1 MNDITIFLVGVGLT
15 LISAFLVVA
24 YLKPHLQRILIDLCG
39 TEERAR
45 FWTVFSN
52 VTLILIPV
60 IAAMSYHPNIGQ
72 GASLFFELSAQLRW
86 GLIGLI
92 GSVVVMGL
100 MISRFIPPILPASSR
115 QQKSDE
121 LPNIARQGSG

>member
-1 MNDITIFLVGVGLT
+1 MNDITIFLTGIGLT
-15 LISAFLVVA
+15 LVSALLVVA
-24 YLKPHLQRILIDLCG
+24 YLKPHLQRILVDLCG

-52 VTLILIPV
+52 VTLILIPM
-60 IAAMSYHPNIGQ
+60 IAAMSCRPNNDV
-72 GASLFFELSAQLRW
+72 SPFFQLSTQLQW

-100 MISRFIPPILPASSR
+100 LISRFIPPLRPLPSNPQNS
-115 QQKSDE
+115 Q
-121 LPNIARQGSG
+121 